1 MAERRFEFG
10 KNWSSFLELVDE
22 ARIATAE
29 KSLLEGLDVRR
40 LDGRSFLD
48 VGSGSG
54 LFSLAARRLGARVF
68 SFDFD
73 PTAVGCAREL
83 KRRYFEGDPEW
94 QIEEGSVLDAEFLAS
109 LGRFDIVYAYGTLH
123 HTGDMWTAIEL
134 TADRVVDGGVLYLMI
149 YLDQGWKSVVWR
161 AVKRTY
167 CSGRIGRTA
176 VLTVFF
182 PYFAVRGLIRDL
194 VRLKS
199 PFAAYR
205 DYGKRR
211 GMSWFHDWID
221 WLGGYP
227 YEFAAPGAVTGFIER
242 RGFTLRKMRGSEY
255 VLYRMPRRD
264 ADSDRTTE
272 PGFVPVP

>member
-1 MAERRFEFG
+1 MAEKRFEFG

-29 KSLLEGLDVRR
+29 RSLLEALDARR

-83 KRRYFEGDPEW
+83 KRRYCKGDPEW

-134 TADRVVDGGVLYLMI
+134 TTDRVVDGGVLYLMI
-149 YLDQGWKSVVWR
+149 YPDRGWKSVVWR

-167 CSGRIGRTA
+167 CSGRLGRTA
-176 VLTVFF
+176 VVAVFF
-182 PYFAVRGLIRDL
+182 PYLAVRGLIRDL
-194 VRLKS
+194 VRLRS

-211 GMSWFHDWID
+211 GMSWFHDRID

-227 YEFAAPGAVTGFIER
+227 YEFATPGAVTGFIER
-242 RGFTLRKMRGSEY
+242 RGFTMRKMRGNEY
-255 VLYRMPRRD
+255 VLHRTSRRD
-264 ADSDRTTE
+264 EDADRPT
-272 PGFVPVP
+272 

>member
-29 KSLLEGLDVRR
+29 RSLLEGLDARR

-94 QIEEGSVLDAEFLAS
+94 RIEEGSVLDAEFLAS

-123 HTGDMWTAIEL
+123 HTGDMWTAIER

-149 YLDQGWKSVVWR
+149 YPDQGWKSVVWR

-167 CSGRIGRTA
+167 CSGRIGSTA
-176 VLTVFF
+176 VVAVFF
-182 PYFAVRGLIRDL
+182 PYLAVRGLIRDL
-194 VRLKS
+194 VRLRS

-211 GMSWFHDWID
+211 GMSWFHDRID

-242 RGFTLRKMRGSEY
+242 RGFTLRKMRGNEY
-255 VLYRMPRRD
+255 VLHRISRRNED
-264 ADSDRTTE
+264 ADRPT
-272 PGFVPVP
+272 